1 MDKLFITIVNNGLVA
16 SWIILAVIVLR
27 KLLNRIP
34 KWVNCLLWG
43 LVAIRL
49 AVPFSIESIFSLIP
63 SAKPVPADI
72 EYAKI
77 PKIDSGMH
85 AVNTVINPVLENHF
99 AVKEI
104 ASVNPIQVIIFITS
118 YIWLIGVIGLLI
130 YAFVSFIMLKR
141 QVKNAQAVDKGI
153 FRSGTIDSPFILGF
167 VKPSIYIPDYLDN
180 EAYICVT
187 EHEKAHIKR
196 GDFIWKPF
204 GFLILSVYW
213 FNPLCWFAYIML
225 CKDIEYA
232 CDEKVTKDKDK
243 NWKATYC
250 QVLLDCSSKRKMI
263 AACPVAFGEVSVK
276 DRIKFVIHYKK
287 PTFWMIVLAFVAC
300 IVVGICFLTN
310 PKTTE
315 ISDDIIDAG
324 SDIALEEIAEKES
337 DTTHLTE
344 PAESE
349 FGILS
354 GDELLNYLA
363 SLPEEP
369 EALSGEG
376 CFVISNKGNCYGMN
390 IFSDFLNS
398 YDACVPA
405 TITIGQYTTEGD
417 LVLCYVAYDGE
428 KVTLTRDS
436 RRDKYA
442 GNGNLIS
449 TDSCQYFSVMDLPG
463 TDGNIMIMHNDPEMT
478 PEKVERILAS
488 SAMEG
493 KENNGFC
500 WVGSYSSR
508 NSDKT
513 EQTTEQA
520 ADFAPTDIY
529 SVNQIDV
536 ILTNGDTHT
545 VVDKS
550 VLEKVEGMLSGAEE
564 IKEAG
569 CPFHTPLYL
578 YREDGTI
585 GVIYPATDSCDVFY
599 SDGKYYDFGTGDNT
613 EFWSLLGLEVDLG
626 IVYLQVNQKQ
636 DSKNA
641 DGTPSRA
648 YVEILQEKISADMMA
663 GKLPFVVSS
672 SIRENPLRLEIALT
686 EMTEE
691 NIATIHSYETNGS
704 AITLRQSSGIPELQ

>member
-49 AVPFSIESIFSLIP
+49 AIPFGIESIFSLIP

-104 ASVNPIQVIIFITS
+104 ASVNPIQVIIFISS
-118 YIWLIGVIGLLI
+118 YIWMIGVIGLLI

-141 QVKNAQAVDKGI
+141 QVKNAQAIDKGI

-167 VKPSIYIPDYLDN
+167 VKPSIYIPDYLDD

-276 DRIKFVIHYKK
+276 DRIKFVIRYKK

-344 PAESE
+344 QAENE
-349 FGILS
+349 EIL
-354 GDELLNYLA
+354 G
-363 SLPEEP
+363 
-369 EALSGEG
+369 G
-376 CFVISNKGNCYGMN
+376 
-390 IFSDFLNS
+390 
-398 YDACVPA
+398 
-405 TITIGQYTTEGD
+405 
-417 LVLCYVAYDGE
+417 
-428 KVTLTRDS
+428 
-436 RRDKYA
+436 
-442 GNGNLIS
+442 
-449 TDSCQYFSVMDLPG
+449 
-463 TDGNIMIMHNDPEMT
+463 
-478 PEKVERILAS
+478 
-488 SAMEG
+488 
-493 KENNGFC
+493 
-500 WVGSYSSR
+500 GSYSSR

>member
-49 AVPFSIESIFSLIP
+49 AIPFSIESIFSLIP

-77 PKIDSGMH
+77 PN

-104 ASVNPIQVIIFITS
+104 ASVNPIQVIIFISS
-118 YIWLIGVIGLLI
+118 YIWMIGVIGLLI

-141 QVKNAQAVDKGI
+141 QVKNAQAIDKGI

-167 VKPSIYIPDYLDN
+167 VKPSIYIPDYLDD

-276 DRIKFVIHYKK
+276 DRIKFVIRYKK
-287 PTFWMIVLAFVAC
+287 PTLGMIVLAFVAC
-300 IVVGICFLTN
+300 IAVGICFLTN
-310 PKTTE
+310 PKTTD
-315 ISDDIIDAG
+315 ISDDNIDAG
-324 SDIALEEIAEKES
+324 NDLTPEEIAEKES

-344 PAESE
+344 QAENE
-349 FGILS
+349 EIL
-354 GDELLNYLA
+354 G
-363 SLPEEP
+363 
-369 EALSGEG
+369 G
-376 CFVISNKGNCYGMN
+376 
-390 IFSDFLNS
+390 
-398 YDACVPA
+398 
-405 TITIGQYTTEGD
+405 
-417 LVLCYVAYDGE
+417 
-428 KVTLTRDS
+428 
-436 RRDKYA
+436 
-442 GNGNLIS
+442 
-449 TDSCQYFSVMDLPG
+449 
-463 TDGNIMIMHNDPEMT
+463 
-478 PEKVERILAS
+478 
-488 SAMEG
+488 
-493 KENNGFC
+493 
-500 WVGSYSSR
+500 GSYSSR

-641 DGTPSRA
+641 DGAPSRA

-672 SIRENPLRLEIALT
+672 SVRENPLRLEIALT

>member
-49 AVPFSIESIFSLIP
+49 AIPFSIESIFSLIP

-85 AVNTVINPVLENHF
+85 AVNMVINPVLENHF

-104 ASVNPIQVIIFITS
+104 ASVNPIQVIIFISS
-118 YIWLIGVIGLLI
+118 YIWMIGVIGLLI

-141 QVKNAQAVDKGI
+141 QVKNAQAIDKGI
-153 FRSGTIDSPFILGF
+153 FRSETIDSPFILGF
-167 VKPSIYIPDYLDN
+167 VKPSIYIPDYLDD

-276 DRIKFVIHYKK
+276 DRIKFVIRYKK
-287 PTFWMIVLAFVAC
+287 PTLGMIVLAFVAC

-344 PAESE
+344 QAENE
-349 FGILS
+349 EIL
-354 GDELLNYLA
+354 G
-363 SLPEEP
+363 
-369 EALSGEG
+369 G
-376 CFVISNKGNCYGMN
+376 
-390 IFSDFLNS
+390 
-398 YDACVPA
+398 
-405 TITIGQYTTEGD
+405 
-417 LVLCYVAYDGE
+417 
-428 KVTLTRDS
+428 
-436 RRDKYA
+436 
-442 GNGNLIS
+442 
-449 TDSCQYFSVMDLPG
+449 
-463 TDGNIMIMHNDPEMT
+463 
-478 PEKVERILAS
+478 
-488 SAMEG
+488 
-493 KENNGFC
+493 
-500 WVGSYSSR
+500 GSYSSR

-704 AITLRQSSGIPELQ
+704 AIILRQSSGIPELQ

>member
-49 AVPFSIESIFSLIP
+49 AIPFSIESIFSLIP

-85 AVNTVINPVLENHF
+85 AVNMVINPVLENHF

-104 ASVNPIQVIIFITS
+104 ASVNPIQVIIFISS
-118 YIWLIGVIGLLI
+118 YIWMIGVIGLLI

-141 QVKNAQAVDKGI
+141 QVKNAQVIDKGI

-167 VKPSIYIPDYLDN
+167 VKPSIYIPDYLDD

-287 PTFWMIVLAFVAC
+287 PTLGMIVLAFVAC

-344 PAESE
+344 QAENE
-349 FGILS
+349 EIL
-354 GDELLNYLA
+354 G
-363 SLPEEP
+363 
-369 EALSGEG
+369 G
-376 CFVISNKGNCYGMN
+376 
-390 IFSDFLNS
+390 
-398 YDACVPA
+398 
-405 TITIGQYTTEGD
+405 
-417 LVLCYVAYDGE
+417 
-428 KVTLTRDS
+428 
-436 RRDKYA
+436 
-442 GNGNLIS
+442 
-449 TDSCQYFSVMDLPG
+449 
-463 TDGNIMIMHNDPEMT
+463 
-478 PEKVERILAS
+478 
-488 SAMEG
+488 
-493 KENNGFC
+493 
-500 WVGSYSSR
+500 GSYSSR

>member
-49 AVPFSIESIFSLIP
+49 AIPFSIESIFSLIP

-85 AVNTVINPVLENHF
+85 AVNMVINPVLENHF

-104 ASVNPIQVIIFITS
+104 ASVNPIQVIIFISS
-118 YIWLIGVIGLLI
+118 YIWMIGVIGLLI

-141 QVKNAQAVDKGI
+141 QVKNAQAIDKGI
-153 FRSGTIDSPFILGF
+153 FISETIDSPFILGF
-167 VKPSIYIPDYLDN
+167 VKPSIYIPDYLDD

-243 NWKATYC
+243 NWKAKYC

-344 PAESE
+344 QAENE
-349 FGILS
+349 EIL
-354 GDELLNYLA
+354 G
-363 SLPEEP
+363 
-369 EALSGEG
+369 G
-376 CFVISNKGNCYGMN
+376 
-390 IFSDFLNS
+390 
-398 YDACVPA
+398 
-405 TITIGQYTTEGD
+405 
-417 LVLCYVAYDGE
+417 
-428 KVTLTRDS
+428 
-436 RRDKYA
+436 
-442 GNGNLIS
+442 
-449 TDSCQYFSVMDLPG
+449 
-463 TDGNIMIMHNDPEMT
+463 
-478 PEKVERILAS
+478 
-488 SAMEG
+488 
-493 KENNGFC
+493 
-500 WVGSYSSR
+500 GSYSSR

>member
-49 AVPFSIESIFSLIP
+49 AIPFSIESIFSLIP

-85 AVNTVINPVLENHF
+85 AVNMVINPVLENHF

-141 QVKNAQAVDKGI
+141 QVKNAQAIDKGI

-167 VKPSIYIPDYLDN
+167 VKPSIYIPDYLDD

-276 DRIKFVIHYKK
+276 DRIKFVIRYKK
-287 PTFWMIVLAFVAC
+287 PTLGMIVLAFVAC

-337 DTTHLTE
+337 DTTHL
-344 PAESE
+344 
-349 FGILS
+349 
-354 GDELLNYLA
+354 
-363 SLPEEP
+363 
-369 EALSGEG
+369 
-376 CFVISNKGNCYGMN
+376 
-390 IFSDFLNS
+390 
-398 YDACVPA
+398 
-405 TITIGQYTTEGD
+405 
-417 LVLCYVAYDGE
+417 
-428 KVTLTRDS
+428 
-436 RRDKYA
+436 
-442 GNGNLIS
+442 
-449 TDSCQYFSVMDLPG
+449 
-463 TDGNIMIMHNDPEMT
+463 
-478 PEKVERILAS
+478 
-488 SAMEG
+488 
-493 KENNGFC
+493 
-500 WVGSYSSR
+500 
-508 NSDKT
+508 
-513 EQTTEQA
+513 TEQA

>member
-141 QVKNAQAVDKGI
+141 QVKNAQAIDKGI

-167 VKPSIYIPDYLDN
+167 VKPSIYIPDYLDD

-276 DRIKFVIHYKK
+276 DRIKFVIRYKK
-287 PTFWMIVLAFVAC
+287 PTFGMIVLAFVAC

-344 PAESE
+344 QAENE
-349 FGILS
+349 EIL
-354 GDELLNYLA
+354 G
-363 SLPEEP
+363 
-369 EALSGEG
+369 G
-376 CFVISNKGNCYGMN
+376 
-390 IFSDFLNS
+390 
-398 YDACVPA
+398 
-405 TITIGQYTTEGD
+405 
-417 LVLCYVAYDGE
+417 
-428 KVTLTRDS
+428 
-436 RRDKYA
+436 
-442 GNGNLIS
+442 
-449 TDSCQYFSVMDLPG
+449 
-463 TDGNIMIMHNDPEMT
+463 
-478 PEKVERILAS
+478 
-488 SAMEG
+488 
-493 KENNGFC
+493 
-500 WVGSYSSR
+500 GSYSSR

-704 AITLRQSSGIPELQ
+704 AITLRQSSDIPELQ

>member
-141 QVKNAQAVDKGI
+141 QVKNAQVIDKGI

-167 VKPSIYIPDYLDN
+167 VKPSIYIPDYLDD

-276 DRIKFVIHYKK
+276 DRIKFVIRYKK
-287 PTFWMIVLAFVAC
+287 PTLGMIVLAFVAC

-344 PAESE
+344 QAENE
-349 FGILS
+349 EIL
-354 GDELLNYLA
+354 G
-363 SLPEEP
+363 
-369 EALSGEG
+369 G
-376 CFVISNKGNCYGMN
+376 
-390 IFSDFLNS
+390 
-398 YDACVPA
+398 
-405 TITIGQYTTEGD
+405 
-417 LVLCYVAYDGE
+417 
-428 KVTLTRDS
+428 
-436 RRDKYA
+436 
-442 GNGNLIS
+442 
-449 TDSCQYFSVMDLPG
+449 
-463 TDGNIMIMHNDPEMT
+463 
-478 PEKVERILAS
+478 
-488 SAMEG
+488 
-493 KENNGFC
+493 
-500 WVGSYSSR
+500 GSYSSR

>member
-49 AVPFSIESIFSLIP
+49 AIPFSIESIFSLIP

-85 AVNTVINPVLENHF
+85 AVNMVINPVLENHF

-141 QVKNAQAVDKGI
+141 QVKNAQVIDKGI

-167 VKPSIYIPDYLDN
+167 VKPSIYIPDYLDD

-344 PAESE
+344 QAENE
-349 FGILS
+349 EIL
-354 GDELLNYLA
+354 G
-363 SLPEEP
+363 
-369 EALSGEG
+369 G
-376 CFVISNKGNCYGMN
+376 
-390 IFSDFLNS
+390 
-398 YDACVPA
+398 
-405 TITIGQYTTEGD
+405 
-417 LVLCYVAYDGE
+417 
-428 KVTLTRDS
+428 
-436 RRDKYA
+436 
-442 GNGNLIS
+442 
-449 TDSCQYFSVMDLPG
+449 
-463 TDGNIMIMHNDPEMT
+463 
-478 PEKVERILAS
+478 
-488 SAMEG
+488 
-493 KENNGFC
+493 
-500 WVGSYSSR
+500 GSYSSR

>member
-49 AVPFSIESIFSLIP
+49 AIPFSIESIFSLIP

-85 AVNTVINPVLENHF
+85 AVNMVINPVLENHF

-104 ASVNPIQVIIFITS
+104 ASVNPIQVIIFISS

-141 QVKNAQAVDKGI
+141 QVKNAQAIDKGI

-167 VKPSIYIPDYLDN
+167 VKPSIYIPDYLDD

-276 DRIKFVIHYKK
+276 DRIKFVIRYKK
-287 PTFWMIVLAFVAC
+287 PTLGMIVLAFVAC

-344 PAESE
+344 QAENE
-349 FGILS
+349 EIL
-354 GDELLNYLA
+354 G
-363 SLPEEP
+363 
-369 EALSGEG
+369 G
-376 CFVISNKGNCYGMN
+376 
-390 IFSDFLNS
+390 
-398 YDACVPA
+398 
-405 TITIGQYTTEGD
+405 
-417 LVLCYVAYDGE
+417 
-428 KVTLTRDS
+428 
-436 RRDKYA
+436 
-442 GNGNLIS
+442 
-449 TDSCQYFSVMDLPG
+449 
-463 TDGNIMIMHNDPEMT
+463 
-478 PEKVERILAS
+478 
-488 SAMEG
+488 
-493 KENNGFC
+493 
-500 WVGSYSSR
+500 GSYSSR

>member
-49 AVPFSIESIFSLIP
+49 AIPFSIESIFSLIP

-141 QVKNAQAVDKGI
+141 QVKNAQAIDKGI

-167 VKPSIYIPDYLDN
+167 VKPSIYIPDYLDD

-243 NWKATYC
+243 NWKAKYC

-276 DRIKFVIHYKK
+276 DRIKFVIRYKK
-287 PTFWMIVLAFVAC
+287 PTLGMIVLAFVAC

-310 PKTTE
+310 PKTTD
-315 ISDDIIDAG
+315 ISDDNIDAG
-324 SDIALEEIAEKES
+324 NDLTSEEIAEKES

-344 PAESE
+344 QAENE
-349 FGILS
+349 EIL
-354 GDELLNYLA
+354 G
-363 SLPEEP
+363 
-369 EALSGEG
+369 G
-376 CFVISNKGNCYGMN
+376 
-390 IFSDFLNS
+390 
-398 YDACVPA
+398 
-405 TITIGQYTTEGD
+405 
-417 LVLCYVAYDGE
+417 
-428 KVTLTRDS
+428 
-436 RRDKYA
+436 
-442 GNGNLIS
+442 
-449 TDSCQYFSVMDLPG
+449 
-463 TDGNIMIMHNDPEMT
+463 
-478 PEKVERILAS
+478 
-488 SAMEG
+488 
-493 KENNGFC
+493 
-500 WVGSYSSR
+500 GSYSSR

>member
-49 AVPFSIESIFSLIP
+49 AIPFSIESIFSLIP

-141 QVKNAQAVDKGI
+141 QVKNAQAIDKGI

-167 VKPSIYIPDYLDN
+167 VKPSIYIPDYLDD

-225 CKDIEYA
+225 CRDIEYA

-243 NWKATYC
+243 NWKAKYC

-276 DRIKFVIHYKK
+276 DRIKFVIRYKK
-287 PTFWMIVLAFVAC
+287 PTLGMIVLAFVAC
-300 IVVGICFLTN
+300 IAVGICFLTN
-310 PKTTE
+310 PKTTD
-315 ISDDIIDAG
+315 ISDDNIDAG
-324 SDIALEEIAEKES
+324 NDLTSEEIAEKES

-344 PAESE
+344 QAENE
-349 FGILS
+349 EIL
-354 GDELLNYLA
+354 G
-363 SLPEEP
+363 
-369 EALSGEG
+369 G
-376 CFVISNKGNCYGMN
+376 
-390 IFSDFLNS
+390 
-398 YDACVPA
+398 
-405 TITIGQYTTEGD
+405 
-417 LVLCYVAYDGE
+417 
-428 KVTLTRDS
+428 
-436 RRDKYA
+436 
-442 GNGNLIS
+442 
-449 TDSCQYFSVMDLPG
+449 
-463 TDGNIMIMHNDPEMT
+463 
-478 PEKVERILAS
+478 
-488 SAMEG
+488 
-493 KENNGFC
+493 
-500 WVGSYSSR
+500 GSYSSR

>member
-49 AVPFSIESIFSLIP
+49 AIPFSIESIFSLIP

-85 AVNTVINPVLENHF
+85 AVNMVINPVLENHF

-104 ASVNPIQVIIFITS
+104 ASVNPIQVIIFISS
-118 YIWLIGVIGLLI
+118 YIWMIGVIGLLI

-141 QVKNAQAVDKGI
+141 QVKNAQAIDKGI
-153 FRSGTIDSPFILGF
+153 FRSDTIDSPFILGF
-167 VKPSIYIPDYLDN
+167 VKPSIYIPDYLDD

-276 DRIKFVIHYKK
+276 DRIKFVIRYKK
-287 PTFWMIVLAFVAC
+287 PTLGMIVLAFVAC

-315 ISDDIIDAG
+315 ISDDNIDAG
-324 SDIALEEIAEKES
+324 NDLISEEIAEKES
-337 DTTHLTE
+337 DTTHL
-344 PAESE
+344 
-349 FGILS
+349 
-354 GDELLNYLA
+354 
-363 SLPEEP
+363 
-369 EALSGEG
+369 
-376 CFVISNKGNCYGMN
+376 
-390 IFSDFLNS
+390 
-398 YDACVPA
+398 
-405 TITIGQYTTEGD
+405 
-417 LVLCYVAYDGE
+417 
-428 KVTLTRDS
+428 
-436 RRDKYA
+436 
-442 GNGNLIS
+442 
-449 TDSCQYFSVMDLPG
+449 
-463 TDGNIMIMHNDPEMT
+463 
-478 PEKVERILAS
+478 
-488 SAMEG
+488 
-493 KENNGFC
+493 
-500 WVGSYSSR
+500 
-508 NSDKT
+508 
-513 EQTTEQA
+513 TEQA

>member
-104 ASVNPIQVIIFITS
+104 ASVNPIQVIIFISS
-118 YIWLIGVIGLLI
+118 YIWMIGVIGLLI

-141 QVKNAQAVDKGI
+141 QVKNAQAIDKGI

-167 VKPSIYIPDYLDN
+167 VKPSIYIPDYLDD

-276 DRIKFVIHYKK
+276 DRIKFVIRYKK
-287 PTFWMIVLAFVAC
+287 PTLGMIVLAFVAC
-300 IVVGICFLTN
+300 IVVGICFLTT

-315 ISDDIIDAG
+315 ISDDNIDAG

-344 PAESE
+344 QAENE
-349 FGILS
+349 EIL
-354 GDELLNYLA
+354 G
-363 SLPEEP
+363 
-369 EALSGEG
+369 G
-376 CFVISNKGNCYGMN
+376 
-390 IFSDFLNS
+390 
-398 YDACVPA
+398 
-405 TITIGQYTTEGD
+405 
-417 LVLCYVAYDGE
+417 
-428 KVTLTRDS
+428 
-436 RRDKYA
+436 
-442 GNGNLIS
+442 
-449 TDSCQYFSVMDLPG
+449 
-463 TDGNIMIMHNDPEMT
+463 
-478 PEKVERILAS
+478 
-488 SAMEG
+488 
-493 KENNGFC
+493 
-500 WVGSYSSR
+500 GSYSSR

>member
-49 AVPFSIESIFSLIP
+49 AIPFSIESIFSLIP

-85 AVNTVINPVLENHF
+85 AVNMVINPVLENHF

-104 ASVNPIQVIIFITS
+104 ASVNPIQVIIFISS
-118 YIWLIGVIGLLI
+118 YIWMIGVIGLLI

-141 QVKNAQAVDKGI
+141 QVKNAQAIDKGI

-167 VKPSIYIPDYLDN
+167 VKPSIYIPDYLDD

-276 DRIKFVIHYKK
+276 DRIKFVIRYKK
-287 PTFWMIVLAFVAC
+287 PTLGMIVLAFVAC

-337 DTTHLTE
+337 DTTHL
-344 PAESE
+344 
-349 FGILS
+349 
-354 GDELLNYLA
+354 
-363 SLPEEP
+363 
-369 EALSGEG
+369 
-376 CFVISNKGNCYGMN
+376 
-390 IFSDFLNS
+390 
-398 YDACVPA
+398 
-405 TITIGQYTTEGD
+405 
-417 LVLCYVAYDGE
+417 
-428 KVTLTRDS
+428 
-436 RRDKYA
+436 
-442 GNGNLIS
+442 
-449 TDSCQYFSVMDLPG
+449 
-463 TDGNIMIMHNDPEMT
+463 
-478 PEKVERILAS
+478 
-488 SAMEG
+488 
-493 KENNGFC
+493 
-500 WVGSYSSR
+500 
-508 NSDKT
+508 
-513 EQTTEQA
+513 TEQA

>member
-49 AVPFSIESIFSLIP
+49 AIPFSIESIFSLIP

-85 AVNTVINPVLENHF
+85 AVNMVINPVLENHF

-104 ASVNPIQVIIFITS
+104 ASVNPIQVIIFISS
-118 YIWLIGVIGLLI
+118 YIWMIGVIGLLI

-141 QVKNAQAVDKGI
+141 QVKNAQAIDKGI
-153 FRSGTIDSPFILGF
+153 FISETIDSPFILGF
-167 VKPSIYIPDYLDN
+167 VKPSIYIPDYLDD

-276 DRIKFVIHYKK
+276 DRIKFVIRYKK

-337 DTTHLTE
+337 DTTHL
-344 PAESE
+344 
-349 FGILS
+349 
-354 GDELLNYLA
+354 
-363 SLPEEP
+363 
-369 EALSGEG
+369 
-376 CFVISNKGNCYGMN
+376 
-390 IFSDFLNS
+390 
-398 YDACVPA
+398 
-405 TITIGQYTTEGD
+405 
-417 LVLCYVAYDGE
+417 
-428 KVTLTRDS
+428 
-436 RRDKYA
+436 
-442 GNGNLIS
+442 
-449 TDSCQYFSVMDLPG
+449 
-463 TDGNIMIMHNDPEMT
+463 
-478 PEKVERILAS
+478 
-488 SAMEG
+488 
-493 KENNGFC
+493 
-500 WVGSYSSR
+500 
-508 NSDKT
+508 
-513 EQTTEQA
+513 TEQA

>member
-49 AVPFSIESIFSLIP
+49 AIPFSIESIFSLIP

-85 AVNTVINPVLENHF
+85 AVNMVINPVLENHF

-104 ASVNPIQVIIFITS
+104 ASVNPIQVIIFISS
-118 YIWLIGVIGLLI
+118 YIWMIGVIGLLI

-141 QVKNAQAVDKGI
+141 QVKNAQVIDKGI

-167 VKPSIYIPDYLDN
+167 VKPSIYIPDYLDD

-337 DTTHLTE
+337 DTTHL
-344 PAESE
+344 
-349 FGILS
+349 
-354 GDELLNYLA
+354 
-363 SLPEEP
+363 
-369 EALSGEG
+369 
-376 CFVISNKGNCYGMN
+376 
-390 IFSDFLNS
+390 
-398 YDACVPA
+398 
-405 TITIGQYTTEGD
+405 
-417 LVLCYVAYDGE
+417 
-428 KVTLTRDS
+428 
-436 RRDKYA
+436 
-442 GNGNLIS
+442 
-449 TDSCQYFSVMDLPG
+449 
-463 TDGNIMIMHNDPEMT
+463 
-478 PEKVERILAS
+478 
-488 SAMEG
+488 
-493 KENNGFC
+493 
-500 WVGSYSSR
+500 
-508 NSDKT
+508 
-513 EQTTEQA
+513 TEQA

-704 AITLRQSSGIPELQ
+704 AIILRQSSGIPELQ

>member
-49 AVPFSIESIFSLIP
+49 AIPFSIESIFSLIP

-85 AVNTVINPVLENHF
+85 AVNMVINPVLENHF

-104 ASVNPIQVIIFITS
+104 ASVNPIQVIICISS
-118 YIWLIGVIGLLI
+118 YIWMIGVIGLLI

-141 QVKNAQAVDKGI
+141 QVKNAQAIDKGI

-167 VKPSIYIPDYLDN
+167 LKPSIYIPDYLDD

-344 PAESE
+344 QAENE
-349 FGILS
+349 EIL
-354 GDELLNYLA
+354 G
-363 SLPEEP
+363 
-369 EALSGEG
+369 G
-376 CFVISNKGNCYGMN
+376 
-390 IFSDFLNS
+390 
-398 YDACVPA
+398 
-405 TITIGQYTTEGD
+405 
-417 LVLCYVAYDGE
+417 
-428 KVTLTRDS
+428 
-436 RRDKYA
+436 
-442 GNGNLIS
+442 
-449 TDSCQYFSVMDLPG
+449 
-463 TDGNIMIMHNDPEMT
+463 
-478 PEKVERILAS
+478 
-488 SAMEG
+488 
-493 KENNGFC
+493 
-500 WVGSYSSR
+500 GSYSSR

-641 DGTPSRA
+641 DGAPSRA

-672 SIRENPLRLEIALT
+672 SVRENPLRLEIALT

>member
-49 AVPFSIESIFSLIP
+49 AIPFSIESIFSLIP

-104 ASVNPIQVIIFITS
+104 ASVNPIQVIIFISS
-118 YIWLIGVIGLLI
+118 YIWMIGVIGLLI

-141 QVKNAQAVDKGI
+141 QVKNAQAIDKGI
-153 FRSGTIDSPFILGF
+153 FISETIDSPFILGF
-167 VKPSIYIPDYLDN
+167 VKPSIYIPDYLDD

-243 NWKATYC
+243 NWKAKYC

-276 DRIKFVIHYKK
+276 DRIKFVIRYKK
-287 PTFWMIVLAFVAC
+287 PTLGMIVLAFVAC

-315 ISDDIIDAG
+315 ISDDNIDAG
-324 SDIALEEIAEKES
+324 NDLTSEEIAEKES
-337 DTTHLTE
+337 DTTHL
-344 PAESE
+344 
-349 FGILS
+349 
-354 GDELLNYLA
+354 
-363 SLPEEP
+363 
-369 EALSGEG
+369 
-376 CFVISNKGNCYGMN
+376 
-390 IFSDFLNS
+390 
-398 YDACVPA
+398 
-405 TITIGQYTTEGD
+405 
-417 LVLCYVAYDGE
+417 
-428 KVTLTRDS
+428 
-436 RRDKYA
+436 
-442 GNGNLIS
+442 
-449 TDSCQYFSVMDLPG
+449 
-463 TDGNIMIMHNDPEMT
+463 
-478 PEKVERILAS
+478 
-488 SAMEG
+488 
-493 KENNGFC
+493 
-500 WVGSYSSR
+500 
-508 NSDKT
+508 
-513 EQTTEQA
+513 TEQA

-599 SDGKYYDFGTGDNT
+599 SDGKYYDFGAGDNT

>member
-49 AVPFSIESIFSLIP
+49 AIPFSIESIFSLIP

-104 ASVNPIQVIIFITS
+104 ASVNPIQVIIFISS
-118 YIWLIGVIGLLI
+118 YIWMIGVIGLLI

-141 QVKNAQAVDKGI
+141 QVKNAQVIDKGI

-167 VKPSIYIPDYLDN
+167 VKPSIYIPDYLDD

-276 DRIKFVIHYKK
+276 DRIKFVIRYKK
-287 PTFWMIVLAFVAC
+287 PTFGMIVLAFVAC

-344 PAESE
+344 QAENE
-349 FGILS
+349 EIL
-354 GDELLNYLA
+354 G
-363 SLPEEP
+363 
-369 EALSGEG
+369 G
-376 CFVISNKGNCYGMN
+376 
-390 IFSDFLNS
+390 
-398 YDACVPA
+398 
-405 TITIGQYTTEGD
+405 
-417 LVLCYVAYDGE
+417 
-428 KVTLTRDS
+428 
-436 RRDKYA
+436 
-442 GNGNLIS
+442 
-449 TDSCQYFSVMDLPG
+449 
-463 TDGNIMIMHNDPEMT
+463 
-478 PEKVERILAS
+478 
-488 SAMEG
+488 
-493 KENNGFC
+493 
-500 WVGSYSSR
+500 GSYSSR
-508 NSDKT
+508 TSDQA

>member
-49 AVPFSIESIFSLIP
+49 AIPFSIESIFSLIP

-85 AVNTVINPVLENHF
+85 AVNMVINPVLENHF

-141 QVKNAQAVDKGI
+141 QVKNAQAIDKGI

-167 VKPSIYIPDYLDN
+167 VKPSIYIPDYLDD

-276 DRIKFVIHYKK
+276 DRIKFVIRYKK
-287 PTFWMIVLAFVAC
+287 PTFGMIVLAFVAC

-344 PAESE
+344 QAENE
-349 FGILS
+349 EIL
-354 GDELLNYLA
+354 G
-363 SLPEEP
+363 
-369 EALSGEG
+369 G
-376 CFVISNKGNCYGMN
+376 
-390 IFSDFLNS
+390 
-398 YDACVPA
+398 
-405 TITIGQYTTEGD
+405 
-417 LVLCYVAYDGE
+417 
-428 KVTLTRDS
+428 
-436 RRDKYA
+436 
-442 GNGNLIS
+442 
-449 TDSCQYFSVMDLPG
+449 
-463 TDGNIMIMHNDPEMT
+463 
-478 PEKVERILAS
+478 
-488 SAMEG
+488 
-493 KENNGFC
+493 
-500 WVGSYSSR
+500 GSYSSR

-613 EFWSLLGLEVDLG
+613 EFWSFLGLEVDLG

-641 DGTPSRA
+641 DGAPSRA

-672 SIRENPLRLEIALT
+672 SVRENPLRLEIALT

-704 AITLRQSSGIPELQ
+704 AITLRQSGGIPELQ

>member
-141 QVKNAQAVDKGI
+141 QVKNAQAIDKGI

-167 VKPSIYIPDYLDN
+167 VKPSIYIPDYLDD

-276 DRIKFVIHYKK
+276 DRIKFVIRYKK

-324 SDIALEEIAEKES
+324 SDIALEETAEKES
-337 DTTHLTE
+337 HTTHL
-344 PAESE
+344 
-349 FGILS
+349 
-354 GDELLNYLA
+354 
-363 SLPEEP
+363 
-369 EALSGEG
+369 
-376 CFVISNKGNCYGMN
+376 
-390 IFSDFLNS
+390 
-398 YDACVPA
+398 
-405 TITIGQYTTEGD
+405 
-417 LVLCYVAYDGE
+417 
-428 KVTLTRDS
+428 
-436 RRDKYA
+436 
-442 GNGNLIS
+442 
-449 TDSCQYFSVMDLPG
+449 
-463 TDGNIMIMHNDPEMT
+463 
-478 PEKVERILAS
+478 
-488 SAMEG
+488 
-493 KENNGFC
+493 
-500 WVGSYSSR
+500 
-508 NSDKT
+508 
-513 EQTTEQA
+513 TEQA

-641 DGTPSRA
+641 DGAPSRA

>member
-49 AVPFSIESIFSLIP
+49 AIPFSIESIFSLIP

-141 QVKNAQAVDKGI
+141 QVKNAQAIDKGI
-153 FRSGTIDSPFILGF
+153 FRSETIDSPFILGF
-167 VKPSIYIPDYLDN
+167 VKPSIYIPDYLDD

-276 DRIKFVIHYKK
+276 DRIKFVIRYKK
-287 PTFWMIVLAFVAC
+287 PTLGMIVLAFVAC

-310 PKTTE
+310 PKTTD
-315 ISDDIIDAG
+315 ISDDNIDAG
-324 SDIALEEIAEKES
+324 NDLTSEEIAEKES

-344 PAESE
+344 QAENE
-349 FGILS
+349 EIL
-354 GDELLNYLA
+354 G
-363 SLPEEP
+363 
-369 EALSGEG
+369 G
-376 CFVISNKGNCYGMN
+376 
-390 IFSDFLNS
+390 
-398 YDACVPA
+398 
-405 TITIGQYTTEGD
+405 
-417 LVLCYVAYDGE
+417 
-428 KVTLTRDS
+428 
-436 RRDKYA
+436 
-442 GNGNLIS
+442 
-449 TDSCQYFSVMDLPG
+449 
-463 TDGNIMIMHNDPEMT
+463 
-478 PEKVERILAS
+478 
-488 SAMEG
+488 
-493 KENNGFC
+493 
-500 WVGSYSSR
+500 GSYSSR

>member
-49 AVPFSIESIFSLIP
+49 AIPFSIESIFSLIP

-141 QVKNAQAVDKGI
+141 QVKNAQAIDKGI

-167 VKPSIYIPDYLDN
+167 VKPSIYIPDYLDD

-263 AACPVAFGEVSVK
+263 AACPVAFGEVRVK

-287 PTFWMIVLAFVAC
+287 PTFWMIVLAFVVC

-310 PKTTE
+310 PKTTD
-315 ISDDIIDAG
+315 ISDDNIDAG
-324 SDIALEEIAEKES
+324 NDLTSEEIAEKES

-344 PAESE
+344 QAENE
-349 FGILS
+349 EIL
-354 GDELLNYLA
+354 G
-363 SLPEEP
+363 
-369 EALSGEG
+369 G
-376 CFVISNKGNCYGMN
+376 
-390 IFSDFLNS
+390 
-398 YDACVPA
+398 
-405 TITIGQYTTEGD
+405 
-417 LVLCYVAYDGE
+417 
-428 KVTLTRDS
+428 
-436 RRDKYA
+436 
-442 GNGNLIS
+442 
-449 TDSCQYFSVMDLPG
+449 
-463 TDGNIMIMHNDPEMT
+463 
-478 PEKVERILAS
+478 
-488 SAMEG
+488 
-493 KENNGFC
+493 
-500 WVGSYSSR
+500 GSYSSR
-508 NSDKT
+508 NPDKT

-641 DGTPSRA
+641 DGAPSRA

>member
-49 AVPFSIESIFSLIP
+49 AIPFSIESIFSLIP

-141 QVKNAQAVDKGI
+141 QVKNAQAIDKGI

-167 VKPSIYIPDYLDN
+167 VKPSIYIPDYLDD

-276 DRIKFVIHYKK
+276 DRIKFVIRYKK
-287 PTFWMIVLAFVAC
+287 PTLGMIVLAFVAC
-300 IVVGICFLTN
+300 IAVGICFLTN

-344 PAESE
+344 
-349 FGILS
+349 
-354 GDELLNYLA
+354 
-363 SLPEEP
+363 
-369 EALSGEG
+369 
-376 CFVISNKGNCYGMN
+376 
-390 IFSDFLNS
+390 
-398 YDACVPA
+398 
-405 TITIGQYTTEGD
+405 
-417 LVLCYVAYDGE
+417 
-428 KVTLTRDS
+428 
-436 RRDKYA
+436 
-442 GNGNLIS
+442 
-449 TDSCQYFSVMDLPG
+449 
-463 TDGNIMIMHNDPEMT
+463 
-478 PEKVERILAS
+478 
-488 SAMEG
+488 
-493 KENNGFC
+493 
-500 WVGSYSSR
+500 
-508 NSDKT
+508 
-513 EQTTEQA
+513 QA

-536 ILTNGDTHT
+536 ILTNDDTHT

-704 AITLRQSSGIPELQ
+704 AITLRQSGGIPELQ

>member
-49 AVPFSIESIFSLIP
+49 AIPFSIESIFSLIP

-104 ASVNPIQVIIFITS
+104 ASVNPIQVIIFISS
-118 YIWLIGVIGLLI
+118 YIWMIGVIGLLI

-141 QVKNAQAVDKGI
+141 QVKNAQVIDKGI

-204 GFLILSVYW
+204 GFWILSVYW

-243 NWKATYC
+243 NWKAIYC

-276 DRIKFVIHYKK
+276 DRIKFVIRYKK

-344 PAESE
+344 QAENE
-349 FGILS
+349 EIL
-354 GDELLNYLA
+354 G
-363 SLPEEP
+363 
-369 EALSGEG
+369 G
-376 CFVISNKGNCYGMN
+376 
-390 IFSDFLNS
+390 
-398 YDACVPA
+398 
-405 TITIGQYTTEGD
+405 
-417 LVLCYVAYDGE
+417 
-428 KVTLTRDS
+428 
-436 RRDKYA
+436 
-442 GNGNLIS
+442 
-449 TDSCQYFSVMDLPG
+449 
-463 TDGNIMIMHNDPEMT
+463 
-478 PEKVERILAS
+478 
-488 SAMEG
+488 
-493 KENNGFC
+493 
-500 WVGSYSSR
+500 GSYSSR
-508 NSDKT
+508 TSDQA

>member
-1 MDKLFITIVNNGLVA
+1 MDNLFITIVNNGLVA

-49 AVPFSIESIFSLIP
+49 AIPFSIESIFSLIP

-85 AVNTVINPVLENHF
+85 AVNMVINPVLENHF

-104 ASVNPIQVIIFITS
+104 ASVNPIQVIIFISS
-118 YIWLIGVIGLLI
+118 YIWMIGVIGLLI

-141 QVKNAQAVDKGI
+141 QVKNAQVIDKGI

-167 VKPSIYIPDYLDN
+167 VKPSIYIPDYLDD

-276 DRIKFVIHYKK
+276 DRIKFVIRYKK

-310 PKTTE
+310 PKTTD
-315 ISDDIIDAG
+315 ISDDNIDAG
-324 SDIALEEIAEKES
+324 NDLTSEEIAEKES

-344 PAESE
+344 P
-349 FGILS
+349 
-354 GDELLNYLA
+354 
-363 SLPEEP
+363 
-369 EALSGEG
+369 
-376 CFVISNKGNCYGMN
+376 
-390 IFSDFLNS
+390 
-398 YDACVPA
+398 
-405 TITIGQYTTEGD
+405 
-417 LVLCYVAYDGE
+417 
-428 KVTLTRDS
+428 
-436 RRDKYA
+436 
-442 GNGNLIS
+442 
-449 TDSCQYFSVMDLPG
+449 
-463 TDGNIMIMHNDPEMT
+463 
-478 PEKVERILAS
+478 
-488 SAMEG
+488 
-493 KENNGFC
+493 
-500 WVGSYSSR
+500 
-508 NSDKT
+508 
-513 EQTTEQA
+513 A

-641 DGTPSRA
+641 DGAPSRA

-672 SIRENPLRLEIALT
+672 SVRENPLRLEIALT

-704 AITLRQSSGIPELQ
+704 AITLRQSGGIPELQ

>member
-16 SWIILAVIVLR
+16 SWIILVVIVLR

-104 ASVNPIQVIIFITS
+104 ASVNPIQVIIFISS
-118 YIWLIGVIGLLI
+118 YIWMIGVIGLLI

-141 QVKNAQAVDKGI
+141 QVKNAQAIDKGI
-153 FRSGTIDSPFILGF
+153 FRSETIDSPFILGF
-167 VKPSIYIPDYLDN
+167 VKPSIYIPDYLDD

-276 DRIKFVIHYKK
+276 DRIKFVIRYKK
-287 PTFWMIVLAFVAC
+287 PTLGMIVLAFVAC

-344 PAESE
+344 QAENE
-349 FGILS
+349 EIL
-354 GDELLNYLA
+354 G
-363 SLPEEP
+363 
-369 EALSGEG
+369 G
-376 CFVISNKGNCYGMN
+376 
-390 IFSDFLNS
+390 
-398 YDACVPA
+398 
-405 TITIGQYTTEGD
+405 
-417 LVLCYVAYDGE
+417 
-428 KVTLTRDS
+428 
-436 RRDKYA
+436 
-442 GNGNLIS
+442 
-449 TDSCQYFSVMDLPG
+449 
-463 TDGNIMIMHNDPEMT
+463 
-478 PEKVERILAS
+478 
-488 SAMEG
+488 
-493 KENNGFC
+493 
-500 WVGSYSSR
+500 GSYSSR
-508 NSDKT
+508 NPDKT

>member
-49 AVPFSIESIFSLIP
+49 AIPFSIESIFSLIP

-141 QVKNAQAVDKGI
+141 QVKNAQAIDKGI

-167 VKPSIYIPDYLDN
+167 VKPSIYIPDYLDD

-276 DRIKFVIHYKK
+276 DRIKFVIRYKK
-287 PTFWMIVLAFVAC
+287 PTFGMIVLAFVAC

-344 PAESE
+344 QAENE
-349 FGILS
+349 EIL
-354 GDELLNYLA
+354 G
-363 SLPEEP
+363 
-369 EALSGEG
+369 G
-376 CFVISNKGNCYGMN
+376 
-390 IFSDFLNS
+390 
-398 YDACVPA
+398 
-405 TITIGQYTTEGD
+405 
-417 LVLCYVAYDGE
+417 
-428 KVTLTRDS
+428 
-436 RRDKYA
+436 
-442 GNGNLIS
+442 
-449 TDSCQYFSVMDLPG
+449 
-463 TDGNIMIMHNDPEMT
+463 
-478 PEKVERILAS
+478 
-488 SAMEG
+488 
-493 KENNGFC
+493 
-500 WVGSYSSR
+500 GSYSSR

-641 DGTPSRA
+641 DGAPSRA

>member
-49 AVPFSIESIFSLIP
+49 AIPFSIESIFSLIP

-130 YAFVSFIMLKR
+130 YAFVSFIMIKR
-141 QVKNAQAVDKGI
+141 QVKNAQAIDKGI

-167 VKPSIYIPDYLDN
+167 VKPSIYIPDYLDD

-276 DRIKFVIHYKK
+276 DRIKFVIRYKK
-287 PTFWMIVLAFVAC
+287 PTLGMIVLAFVAC
-300 IVVGICFLTN
+300 IAVGICFLTN
-310 PKTTE
+310 QKTTE

-344 PAESE
+344 QAENE
-349 FGILS
+349 EIL
-354 GDELLNYLA
+354 G
-363 SLPEEP
+363 
-369 EALSGEG
+369 G
-376 CFVISNKGNCYGMN
+376 
-390 IFSDFLNS
+390 
-398 YDACVPA
+398 
-405 TITIGQYTTEGD
+405 
-417 LVLCYVAYDGE
+417 
-428 KVTLTRDS
+428 
-436 RRDKYA
+436 
-442 GNGNLIS
+442 
-449 TDSCQYFSVMDLPG
+449 
-463 TDGNIMIMHNDPEMT
+463 
-478 PEKVERILAS
+478 
-488 SAMEG
+488 
-493 KENNGFC
+493 
-500 WVGSYSSR
+500 GSYSSR

>member
-85 AVNTVINPVLENHF
+85 AVNMVINPVLENHF

-104 ASVNPIQVIIFITS
+104 ASVNPIQVIIFISS
-118 YIWLIGVIGLLI
+118 YIWMIGVIGLLI

-141 QVKNAQAVDKGI
+141 QVKNAQAIDKGI

-167 VKPSIYIPDYLDN
+167 VKPSIYIPDYLDD

-276 DRIKFVIHYKK
+276 DRIKFVIRYKK
-287 PTFWMIVLAFVAC
+287 PTFGMIVLAFVAC

-344 PAESE
+344 QAENE
-349 FGILS
+349 EIL
-354 GDELLNYLA
+354 G
-363 SLPEEP
+363 
-369 EALSGEG
+369 G
-376 CFVISNKGNCYGMN
+376 
-390 IFSDFLNS
+390 
-398 YDACVPA
+398 
-405 TITIGQYTTEGD
+405 
-417 LVLCYVAYDGE
+417 
-428 KVTLTRDS
+428 
-436 RRDKYA
+436 
-442 GNGNLIS
+442 
-449 TDSCQYFSVMDLPG
+449 
-463 TDGNIMIMHNDPEMT
+463 
-478 PEKVERILAS
+478 
-488 SAMEG
+488 
-493 KENNGFC
+493 
-500 WVGSYSSR
+500 GSYSSR

>member
-49 AVPFSIESIFSLIP
+49 AIPFSIESIFSLIP

-85 AVNTVINPVLENHF
+85 AVNMVINPVLENHF

-141 QVKNAQAVDKGI
+141 QVKNAQAIDKGI

-167 VKPSIYIPDYLDN
+167 VKPSIYIPDYLDD

-337 DTTHLTE
+337 DTTHL
-344 PAESE
+344 
-349 FGILS
+349 
-354 GDELLNYLA
+354 
-363 SLPEEP
+363 
-369 EALSGEG
+369 
-376 CFVISNKGNCYGMN
+376 
-390 IFSDFLNS
+390 
-398 YDACVPA
+398 
-405 TITIGQYTTEGD
+405 
-417 LVLCYVAYDGE
+417 
-428 KVTLTRDS
+428 
-436 RRDKYA
+436 
-442 GNGNLIS
+442 
-449 TDSCQYFSVMDLPG
+449 
-463 TDGNIMIMHNDPEMT
+463 
-478 PEKVERILAS
+478 
-488 SAMEG
+488 
-493 KENNGFC
+493 
-500 WVGSYSSR
+500 
-508 NSDKT
+508 
-513 EQTTEQA
+513 TEQA

>member
-49 AVPFSIESIFSLIP
+49 AIPFSIESIFSLIP

-141 QVKNAQAVDKGI
+141 QVKNAQAIDKGI

-167 VKPSIYIPDYLDN
+167 VKPSIYIPDYLDD

-232 CDEKVTKDKDK
+232 CDEKVTKAKDK
-243 NWKATYC
+243 NWKAKYC

-276 DRIKFVIHYKK
+276 DRIKFVIRYKK
-287 PTFWMIVLAFVAC
+287 PTLGMIVLAFVAC

-310 PKTTE
+310 PKTTD
-315 ISDDIIDAG
+315 ISDDNIDAG
-324 SDIALEEIAEKES
+324 NDLTSEEIAEKES
-337 DTTHLTE
+337 DTTHL
-344 PAESE
+344 
-349 FGILS
+349 
-354 GDELLNYLA
+354 
-363 SLPEEP
+363 
-369 EALSGEG
+369 
-376 CFVISNKGNCYGMN
+376 
-390 IFSDFLNS
+390 
-398 YDACVPA
+398 
-405 TITIGQYTTEGD
+405 
-417 LVLCYVAYDGE
+417 
-428 KVTLTRDS
+428 
-436 RRDKYA
+436 
-442 GNGNLIS
+442 
-449 TDSCQYFSVMDLPG
+449 
-463 TDGNIMIMHNDPEMT
+463 
-478 PEKVERILAS
+478 
-488 SAMEG
+488 
-493 KENNGFC
+493 
-500 WVGSYSSR
+500 
-508 NSDKT
+508 
-513 EQTTEQA
+513 TEQA

-641 DGTPSRA
+641 DGAPSRA

>member
-49 AVPFSIESIFSLIP
+49 AIPFSIESIFSLIP

-85 AVNTVINPVLENHF
+85 AVNMVINPVLENHF

-104 ASVNPIQVIIFITS
+104 ASVNPIQVIIFISS
-118 YIWLIGVIGLLI
+118 YIWMIGVIGLLI

-141 QVKNAQAVDKGI
+141 QVKNAQAIDKGI

-167 VKPSIYIPDYLDN
+167 VKPSIYIPDYLDD

-204 GFLILSVYW
+204 GFWILSVYW

-344 PAESE
+344 
-349 FGILS
+349 
-354 GDELLNYLA
+354 
-363 SLPEEP
+363 
-369 EALSGEG
+369 
-376 CFVISNKGNCYGMN
+376 
-390 IFSDFLNS
+390 
-398 YDACVPA
+398 
-405 TITIGQYTTEGD
+405 
-417 LVLCYVAYDGE
+417 
-428 KVTLTRDS
+428 
-436 RRDKYA
+436 
-442 GNGNLIS
+442 
-449 TDSCQYFSVMDLPG
+449 
-463 TDGNIMIMHNDPEMT
+463 
-478 PEKVERILAS
+478 
-488 SAMEG
+488 
-493 KENNGFC
+493 
-500 WVGSYSSR
+500 
-508 NSDKT
+508 
-513 EQTTEQA
+513 QA

-613 EFWSLLGLEVDLG
+613 EFWSVLGLEVDLG

>member
-49 AVPFSIESIFSLIP
+49 AIPFSIESIFSLIP

-104 ASVNPIQVIIFITS
+104 ASVNPIQVIIFISS
-118 YIWLIGVIGLLI
+118 YIWMIGVIGLLI

-141 QVKNAQAVDKGI
+141 QVKNAQAIDKGI
-153 FRSGTIDSPFILGF
+153 FRSETIDSPFILGF
-167 VKPSIYIPDYLDN
+167 VKPSIYIPDYLDD

-263 AACPVAFGEVSVK
+263 AVCPVAFGEVSVK
-276 DRIKFVIHYKK
+276 DRIKFVIRYKK
-287 PTFWMIVLAFVAC
+287 PTLGMIVLAFVAC

-344 PAESE
+344 QAENE
-349 FGILS
+349 EIL
-354 GDELLNYLA
+354 G
-363 SLPEEP
+363 
-369 EALSGEG
+369 G
-376 CFVISNKGNCYGMN
+376 
-390 IFSDFLNS
+390 
-398 YDACVPA
+398 
-405 TITIGQYTTEGD
+405 
-417 LVLCYVAYDGE
+417 
-428 KVTLTRDS
+428 
-436 RRDKYA
+436 
-442 GNGNLIS
+442 
-449 TDSCQYFSVMDLPG
+449 
-463 TDGNIMIMHNDPEMT
+463 
-478 PEKVERILAS
+478 
-488 SAMEG
+488 
-493 KENNGFC
+493 
-500 WVGSYSSR
+500 GSYSSR

>member
-49 AVPFSIESIFSLIP
+49 AIPFSIESIFSLIP

-85 AVNTVINPVLENHF
+85 AVNMVINPVLENHF

-104 ASVNPIQVIIFITS
+104 ASVNPIQVIIFISS
-118 YIWLIGVIGLLI
+118 YIWMIGVIGLLI

-141 QVKNAQAVDKGI
+141 QEKNAQAIDKGI
-153 FRSGTIDSPFILGF
+153 FRSDTIDSPFILGF
-167 VKPSIYIPDYLDN
+167 VKPSIYIPDYLDD

-276 DRIKFVIHYKK
+276 DRIKFVIRYKK
-287 PTFWMIVLAFVAC
+287 PTLGMIVLAFVAC

-315 ISDDIIDAG
+315 ISDDIIDVG

-344 PAESE
+344 QAENE
-349 FGILS
+349 EIL
-354 GDELLNYLA
+354 G
-363 SLPEEP
+363 
-369 EALSGEG
+369 G
-376 CFVISNKGNCYGMN
+376 
-390 IFSDFLNS
+390 
-398 YDACVPA
+398 
-405 TITIGQYTTEGD
+405 
-417 LVLCYVAYDGE
+417 
-428 KVTLTRDS
+428 
-436 RRDKYA
+436 
-442 GNGNLIS
+442 
-449 TDSCQYFSVMDLPG
+449 
-463 TDGNIMIMHNDPEMT
+463 
-478 PEKVERILAS
+478 
-488 SAMEG
+488 
-493 KENNGFC
+493 
-500 WVGSYSSR
+500 GSYSSR
-508 NSDKT
+508 NPDKT

-663 GKLPFVVSS
+663 GKLPFVVSY
-672 SIRENPLRLEIALT
+672 SISENPLRLEIALT

>member
-104 ASVNPIQVIIFITS
+104 ASVNPIQVIIFISS
-118 YIWLIGVIGLLI
+118 YIWMIGVIGLLI

-141 QVKNAQAVDKGI
+141 QVKNAQAIDKGI
-153 FRSGTIDSPFILGF
+153 FRSDTIDSPFILGF
-167 VKPSIYIPDYLDN
+167 VKPSIYIPDYLDD

-276 DRIKFVIHYKK
+276 DRIKFVIRYKK
-287 PTFWMIVLAFVAC
+287 PTFGMIVLAFVAC

-337 DTTHLTE
+337 DTTHL
-344 PAESE
+344 
-349 FGILS
+349 
-354 GDELLNYLA
+354 
-363 SLPEEP
+363 
-369 EALSGEG
+369 
-376 CFVISNKGNCYGMN
+376 
-390 IFSDFLNS
+390 
-398 YDACVPA
+398 
-405 TITIGQYTTEGD
+405 
-417 LVLCYVAYDGE
+417 
-428 KVTLTRDS
+428 
-436 RRDKYA
+436 
-442 GNGNLIS
+442 
-449 TDSCQYFSVMDLPG
+449 
-463 TDGNIMIMHNDPEMT
+463 
-478 PEKVERILAS
+478 
-488 SAMEG
+488 
-493 KENNGFC
+493 
-500 WVGSYSSR
+500 
-508 NSDKT
+508 
-513 EQTTEQA
+513 TEQA

>member
-49 AVPFSIESIFSLIP
+49 AIPFSIESIFSLIP

-85 AVNTVINPVLENHF
+85 AVNMVINPVLENHF

-141 QVKNAQAVDKGI
+141 QVKNAQAIDKGI

-167 VKPSIYIPDYLDN
+167 LKPSIYIPDYLDD

-243 NWKATYC
+243 NWKAKYC

-287 PTFWMIVLAFVAC
+287 PTLGMIVLAFVAC
-300 IVVGICFLTN
+300 IAVGICFLTN
-310 PKTTE
+310 PKTTD
-315 ISDDIIDAG
+315 ISDDNIDAG
-324 SDIALEEIAEKES
+324 NDLTSEEIAEKES

-344 PAESE
+344 QAETE
-349 FGILS
+349 EIL
-354 GDELLNYLA
+354 G
-363 SLPEEP
+363 
-369 EALSGEG
+369 G
-376 CFVISNKGNCYGMN
+376 
-390 IFSDFLNS
+390 
-398 YDACVPA
+398 
-405 TITIGQYTTEGD
+405 
-417 LVLCYVAYDGE
+417 
-428 KVTLTRDS
+428 
-436 RRDKYA
+436 
-442 GNGNLIS
+442 
-449 TDSCQYFSVMDLPG
+449 
-463 TDGNIMIMHNDPEMT
+463 
-478 PEKVERILAS
+478 
-488 SAMEG
+488 
-493 KENNGFC
+493 
-500 WVGSYSSR
+500 GSYSSR